1 MDLVPSHVRSQ
12 SANRV
17 KSKAPAKVQI
27 TAEQLLREAW
37 ERKERAVPVPKQQI
51 ADSEE
56 LLDYQRTERK
66 QYEMRIV
73 RNRSHTPLWIRYA
86 RWEEEQSEF
95 VRARSIW
102 ERAIDNDYRN
112 PVIWLNYAEME
123 MRHRFINHA
132 RNVFDR
138 AVALL
143 PRVDQIWLKYAHME
157 EMLGQLNL
165 ARLVY
170 QRWMKWFP
178 ENSAYFA
185 FIRFELRHGRGD
197 NARKVYEQLVNVHP
211 TSHSYVKYAKFE
223 ERQEEY
229 ARARHIFERATG
241 ALSTT
246 QLAPPFFLSFA
257 KFEERRKQMNRARAI
272 YQFATKHFSESES
285 PELHQSFASFEK
297 RHGERETLDS
307 LLSSKK
313 RNSYEA
319 ILHENS
325 TDYDTWFDLIQ
336 LEEST
341 SSADRIREVYER
353 AVSNAPPVAT
363 KPSWSR
369 YVYLW
374 ISYAVWEELACE
386 DLQAAIKVYKR
397 CIDRMPKKHRK
408 FSFGKLWM
416 YYAQAEVRNKNIP
429 AARKILGTGL
439 GVLPG
444 KHSLYEKYIEL
455 EISLG
460 EFDRVRKIYE
470 NWLTRNPTYEPAF
483 LALAEL
489 ELSLGETH
497 RARSVLEM
505 ATSIEELASS
515 TNLWE
520 KLADVLKSEDESS
533 AVRRFEG
540 YINSKPRLAVWLAY
554 IKMMEDLHAANEA
567 IRRVYERSVNALR
580 EEAIAEKGNSEQ
592 LREEA
597 YDMANRWI
605 YWEENYPDDSNDKEI
620 CVARAKRLLPR
631 RVKKVRKGVEG
642 DEEYWQIVFREEE
655 TSVEGVGNKLLEA
668 AKRWKREQ
676 SRDES

>member
-17 KSKAPAKVQI
+17 KSKAPAKIQI

-37 ERKERAVPVPKQQI
+37 ERKEHAVPIPKQQI

-56 LLDYQRTERK
+56 LLDYQRNERK

-73 RNRSHTPLWIRYA
+73 RNRSHSPLWIRYA
-86 RWEEEQSEF
+86 RWEEEQNEF

-102 ERAIDNDYRN
+102 ERAIENDYRN

-157 EMLGQLNL
+157 EMLGQLTL

-185 FIRFELRHGRGD
+185 FVRFELRHGRSD

-223 ERQEEY
+223 ERQEEL
-229 ARARHIFERATG
+229 ARARHVFERATE
-241 ALSTT
+241 ALSTS

-257 KFEERRKQMNRARAI
+257 KFEERQKQMKRARAI
-272 YQFATKHFSESES
+272 YQYATGEFSETES
-285 PELHQSFASFEK
+285 PELHQSFTNFEK
-297 RHGERETLDS
+297 RHGEREALDS

-319 ILHENS
+319 ILDKSPTE
-325 TDYDTWFDLIQ
+325 YDTWFDLLQ
-336 LEEST
+336 LEESA
-341 SSADRIREVYER
+341 SSADRIRKVYER
-353 AVSNAPPVAT
+353 AVSNSPPVAT

-369 YVYLW
+369 YIYIW

-386 DLQAAIKVYKR
+386 NLQAAIKVYKR
-397 CIDRMPKKHRK
+397 CIDRVPKRHRK

-416 YYAQAEVRNKNIP
+416 YYAQAEVRNKNLP
-429 AARKILGTGL
+429 AARKIYGTGL
-439 GVLPG
+439 GVLPE
-444 KHSLYEKYIEL
+444 KHSLYERYIEL
-455 EISLG
+455 ELSLG

-483 LALAEL
+483 LALADL
-489 ELSLGETH
+489 ELRLGETH
-497 RARSVLEM
+497 RARSVLEL
-505 ATSIEELASS
+505 ATSIEELSSS

-520 KLADVLKSEDESS
+520 KLADVLKLEDESS

-540 YINSKPRLAVWLAY
+540 YISSKPHSAVWLAY
-554 IKMMEDLHAANEA
+554 IKMMEELHAANDA

-580 EEAIAEKGNSEQ
+580 EEAIARKDNSEQ
-592 LREEA
+592 WREDA
-597 YDMANRWI
+597 FDMANKWLH
-605 YWEENYPDDSNDKEI
+605 WEENSVDDASDKEGY
-620 CVARAKRLLPR
+620 VARAKKLLPR
-631 RVKKVRKGVEG
+631 KVKKVRKGVAG
-642 DEEYWQIVFREEE
+642 GEEYWQVVFREEE

-668 AKRWKREQ
+668 AKRWKRHQ
-676 SRDES
+676 TNGDS